1 MTVAGQEEIPKTQ
14 RAAVS
19 DDASGFEIREIP
31 VTQPDELEPGRAL
44 VKVLYSG
51 VCHTD
56 LHVIKDEWP
65 LKPNR
70 PSIAGHEGA
79 GIIVA
84 INDPISKLKVGDR
97 VGIKWIAHSCNQCDY
112 CISGDE
118 PLCAEAKCSGI
129 NADGSFMQYCPA
141 YTSQL
146 TKIPDNISLEEA
158 APILCAGVTVYK
170 ALKRANVK
178 AGQWVAIPG
187 AGGGLGSLA
196 LQYAKYMGLSTIAID
211 TGAEKKAL
219 CEKLGA
225 SAWVDF
231 KETKDIVSAVKA
243 ATPDGLGP
251 QAAIIAS
258 PMPEA
263 YLIAM
268 EYIRPSGTVVAV
280 GLPKEGAYVKADVF
294 WTVATNKTLTS
305 SYVGNRKDANEALE
319 IAAAGH
325 VKCPIK
331 VEPFD
336 NLQSVYD
343 RMVSGQLPGRVV
355 LDLFK

>member
-1 MTVAGQEEIPKTQ
+1 MPSLAGSPEISHTRRCFTFQ
-14 RAAVS
+14 RLCRL
-19 DDASGFEIREIP
+19 D
-31 VTQPDELEPGRAL
+31 
-44 VKVLYSG
+44 
-51 VCHTD
+51 
-56 LHVIKDEWP
+56 P
-65 LKPNR
+65 LFPLP
-70 PSIAGHEGA
+70 PSSHLI
-79 GIIVA
+79 
-84 INDPISKLKVGDR
+84 LTF
-97 VGIKWIAHSCNQCDY
+97 HS
-112 CISGDE
+112 
-118 PLCAEAKCSGI
+118 
-129 NADGSFMQYCPA
+129 CPA